1 MIIDTEMNNAAIDV
15 ANSQSGESTVDEQRL
30 RESFARVAT
39 YGDDVP
45 LFFYSHLFLAHPET
59 REMFPVSMAGQR
71 DKLVNAL
78 GRIVSDVSNHDT
90 LLPFLRSLGR
100 DHRKF
105 GTVAEHYPAVGASL
119 IATLKHFSGPSWTE
133 DLAQDWTEAYGVV
146 TQVMTDAA
154 AEDESRNPAW
164 WDATVVGHE
173 RRTMEVA
180 VLRIAPDVPLRYLPG
195 QSVAVECEARPRVW
209 RFYSMANAPR
219 HDGTI
224 DFHVRVIDG
233 GVVSYALA
241 RRASVGTRLRLGAPV
256 GTLRLNPGSPR
267 SLLLAAGSTGLAPL
281 KAIVEQAAGLPEPPR
296 AHLVFG
302 ARTAAELYDL
312 ADLEKMA
319 AQWPWLTV
327 TPAVSGEPGYRGE
340 TGTVADVIARRTRLA
355 DCDAYICGSPAMTA
369 ATVSR
374 LRSLDMPLNQIYAED
389 YGWSE
394 S

>member
-1 MIIDTEMNNAAIDV
+1 MRPPM
-15 ANSQSGESTVDEQRL
+15 SQMPKSGDSAVDEQRL
-30 RESFARVAT
+30 KESFARVAE

-45 LFFYSHLFLAHPET
+45 LFFYSHLFLNHPET
-59 REMFPVSMAGQR
+59 RELFPVSMAAQR

-90 LLPFLRSLGR
+90 LLPFLRGLGR

-105 GTVAEHYPAVGASL
+105 AAVPEHYPAVGASL
-119 IATLKHFSGPSWTE
+119 IATLKHFNGSSWTE
-133 DLAQDWTEAYGVV
+133 DLAHDWTEAYGVIA
-146 TQVMTDAA
+146 QVMTDAA
-154 AEDESRNPAW
+154 AEDETRNPAW

-180 VLRIAPDVPLRYLPG
+180 VLRVAPDVTLRYLPG
-195 QSVAVECEARPRVW
+195 QSVAVECDARPRVW

-241 RRASVGTRLRLGAPV
+241 RRVAVGTRLRLGAPV
-256 GTLRLNPGSPR
+256 GTLRLNTDSPR
-267 SLLLAAGSTGLAPL
+267 DLLLAAGSTGLAPL
-281 KAIVEQAAGLPEPPR
+281 KAIVEQVAGLPDPPQ

-302 ARTAAELYDL
+302 ARTAAGLYDL

-340 TGTVADVIARRTRLA
+340 TGTVADVVGRRVRLA
-355 DCDAYICGSPAMTA
+355 DHDAYICGSAAMTT

-374 LRSLDMPLNQIYAED
+374 MRSLGMPQNQIYVED
-389 YGWSE
+389 YLWSE

>member
-1 MIIDTEMNNAAIDV
+1 
-15 ANSQSGESTVDEQRL
+15 VDEQRL
-30 RESFARVAT
+30 KESFARVAT
-39 YGDDVP
+39 YGDEVP
-45 LFFYSHLFLAHPET
+45 LFFYSHLFLNYPET

-71 DKLVNAL
+71 DKLLNAL

-90 LLPFLRSLGR
+90 LLPFLRGLGR

-119 IATLKHFSGPSWTE
+119 IATLRHFNGPSWTE
-133 DLAQDWTEAYGVV
+133 DLASDWTEAYGVIA
-146 TQVMTDAA
+146 QVMTEAA
-154 AEDESRNPAW
+154 AEDETRNPAW
-164 WDATVVGHE
+164 WTATVVGHE

-180 VLRIAPDVPLRYLPG
+180 VLRVAPGVPLRYLPG

-241 RRASVGTRLRLGAPV
+241 RRVSVGTRLRLGAPV
-256 GTLRLNPGSPR
+256 GTLRLNTDSSR

-281 KAIVEQAAGLPEPPR
+281 KAIVEQAAALPEPPQ

-327 TPAVSGEPGYRGE
+327 TPAVSAEPGYRGE
-340 TGTVADVIARRTRLA
+340 TGTVADVVGRRARLA
-355 DCDAYICGSPAMTA
+355 DHDVYICGSPAMTT
-369 ATVSR
+369 ATVNR
-374 LRSLDMPLNQIYAED
+374 MQALGMPRNQIYVED

>member
-1 MIIDTEMNNAAIDV
+1 M
-15 ANSQSGESTVDEQRL
+15 DEQRL
-30 RESFARVAT
+30 KESFARVGA
-39 YGDDVP
+39 YGDEVP
-45 LFFYSHLFLAHPET
+45 LFFYSHLFLNHPET
-59 REMFPVSMAGQR
+59 RELFPVSMAGQR

-78 GRIVSDVSNHDT
+78 GRIVSDVSNHDS
-90 LLPFLRSLGR
+90 LLPFLRGLGR

-133 DLAQDWTEAYGVV
+133 DLAHDWTEAYGVIA
-146 TQVMTDAA
+146 QVMTDAA
-154 AEDESRNPAW
+154 AEDETRNPAW
-164 WDATVVGHE
+164 WGATVIGHE

-180 VLRIAPDVPLRYLPG
+180 VLRVAPDVPLRYLPG
-195 QSVAVECEARPRVW
+195 QSVAVECEVRPRVW

-233 GVVSYALA
+233 GTVSFALA
-241 RRASVGTRLRLGAPV
+241 RRACVGTRLRLGAPV
-256 GTLRLNPGSPR
+256 GTLQLNTDSPR
-267 SLLLAAGSTGLAPL
+267 NLLLAAGSTGLAPL
-281 KAIVEQAAGLPEPPR
+281 KAIVEQAAGLPEPPQ

-319 AQWPWLTV
+319 AQWPWLTM
-327 TPAVSGEPGYRGE
+327 TPAVSDDPGYHGE
-340 TGTVADVIARRTRLA
+340 TGTVADVIGRRVRLA
-355 DCDAYICGSPAMTA
+355 DHDAYICGSTAMTT
-369 ATVSR
+369 ATVDR
-374 LRSLDMPLNQIYAED
+374 MRSLGMPQNQIYVED